1 MRHGIQKAQVTHVSE
16 FPEVEER
23 EMRLL
28 QSRWKTR
35 RPATLHQADDKS
47 NTRAELQ
54 QNYRKPRMRRVHPE
68 PAGADFSIFFGCTS
82 ILPRPHLL
90 PRLWSLPTGCP
101 LSTLHCYTAQNLGF
115 TGLLCRA
122 AQKGHYP

>member
-1 MRHGIQKAQVTHVSE
+1 MEDPKTCD
-16 FPEVEER
+16 
-23 EMRLL
+23 L
-28 QSRWKTR
+28 QQAGDKT
-35 RPATLHQADDKS
+35 
-47 NTRAELQ
+47 NTQAELQ
-54 QNYRKPRMRRVHPE
+54 QNYRKPRTRRVHPA

-115 TGLLCRA
+115 TASQACSAGLPRRDITRRCYVKFKIKKITRVL
-122 AQKGHYP
+122 GHIRFKPFSY